1 MHIVVVKQGQ
11 DHLELPSGVETKLK
25 QQKPIEVRQRRGR
38 DLPHLV
44 VSYFQILGDGHKRR
58 LGSLPIGRRP

>member
-11 DHLELPSGVETKLK
+11 DHLELRSGVKTKLK
-25 QQKPIEVRQRRGR
+25 QQKPIEVGQRRGR

-58 LGSLPIGRRP
+58 LGSLPIDRRP

>member
-44 VSYFQILGDGHKRR
+44 VSYCQILGDEHKRR